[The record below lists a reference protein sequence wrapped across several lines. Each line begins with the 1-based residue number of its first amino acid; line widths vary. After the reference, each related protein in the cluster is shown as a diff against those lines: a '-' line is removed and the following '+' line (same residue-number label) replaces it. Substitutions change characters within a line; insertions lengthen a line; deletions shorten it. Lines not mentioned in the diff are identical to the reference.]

1 MFSAFFINR
10 ARFAMVIS
18 LVIIIAGTI
27 AIQVLPVAQF
37 PDIVPPQV
45 SVQARYPGANAEV
58 VAETVAAPIEAE
70 VNGVD
75 NMLYMTS
82 TSDNTGSY
90 RLDVTFAL
98 GTDPDIAA
106 VNVQNRVALATPTL
120 PNEGVQQGV
129 SVRKQSTN
137 MLLTINL
144 LSPNRSYDRLFL
156 SNYMEINIRD
166 ALARIPG
173 VGEASQF
180 GPLDYAMRIW
190 LNPQVMTALGVSEA
204 EVVDAIRRQNLQAAV
219 GRLGAPP
226 GNEGRAFT
234 YSLQAQ
240 GRLTEVSEF
249 EEILVRSN
257 PDGSTIRLGDVA
269 RIELGAQT
277 YDANAWIDGAPTA
290 ALGIYLSPGANALE
304 TADRVYATLD
314 QLAERFP
321 DDLEYAIYYDTTD
334 FVRISMRNVVITLFQ
349 ALGLVILV
357 TYLFLGDWRS
367 TLVPV
372 LAIPVSIIGAFAILL
387 AAGLSIN
394 TVSMFAII
402 LAIGIVVDDAIVVVE
417 NTQRLMDEEG
427 LSAKEAAKRAMVQVT
442 GPIIATTL
450 VLYAVFV
457 PTAFL
462 PGITGQLYL
471 QFAVTISVAV
481 TLSSLVALTLSP
493 ALCGLLLR
501 PSRKPR
507 GPLRWFNNALDWT
520 RNGYTALVKSLGK
533 RSIIALLV
541 IIASGVGTGWL
552 FNKVPT
558 GFIPSEDTGYF
569 FIDVSLPDA
578 SSVARTGAVL
588 DQVQQMLAAQEEV
601 DHVLTVAGFSLL
613 AGVRSSGGM
622 AIAILKH
629 WDERPGP
636 EKSADAVL
644 ARVQPQLL
652 SIPQATVF
660 AFAAPPIQGLGT
672 AGGIEMELLDLAG
685 RSPEALAG
693 VLQGFIINAN
703 ENPEIQRAFSTFSAR
718 TPQLFLDIDR
728 QRAEAMGVR
737 VSDLF
742 LTLQANLGSLYVN
755 DFNLFG
761 RTFRVFLQADA
772 PFRMS
777 PENIAKLHVRN
788 AGGQMVP
795 LASLVTVEPVLGPES
810 TRRFN
815 MFRAASVNVTPVGST
830 GEGIEALRQIE
841 RDDLPEGFAID
852 WSGTTFQ
859 EVQAGGEAAI
869 VLALALLFVYLF
881 LVAQYES
888 WTVPTSVILSVVI
901 AAVGGLAATWAA
913 GLDNNVYTQIG
924 LVMLIGLASKN
935 AILIVEFAKQ
945 LRGEGLPIQQAAA
958 DAARI
963 RFRAVLMTA
972 FSFILGMLPLVLA
985 TGAGAASQVS
995 LGVVVLGGMI
1005 AATVFGII
1013 VIPPLYVLVQSLRER
1028 VKGADA
1034 GPGAS
1039 GSADAGPEPDAASA
1053 PTPP

>member
-1 MFSAFFINR
+1 MFSAFFIAR

-18 LVIIIAGTI
+18 LVIIIAGLI
-27 AIQVLPVAQF
+27 AIKALPVAQF

-45 SVQARYPGANAEV
+45 SVQAFYPGANAEIL
-58 VAETVAAPIEAE
+58 AETVAAPIEAE

-75 NMLYMTS
+75 AMLYMTS
-82 TSDNTGSY
+82 TSDNSGRY
-90 RLDVTFAL
+90 RLDVTFAV

-120 PNEGVQQGV
+120 PIEVTQQGV

-137 MLLTINL
+137 MLLTVNL
-144 LSPNRSYDRLFL
+144 ISPKGTFDRLFL
-156 SNYMEINIRD
+156 SNYMEINLRD
-166 ALARIPG
+166 SLARLPG
-173 VGEASQF
+173 VGDASQF

-190 LNPQVMTALGVSEA
+190 LDPQVMTSLAISEA
-204 EVVDAIRRQNLQAAV
+204 EVVDAIRRQNLQAAA

-226 GNEGRAFT
+226 DNEARAFT
-234 YSLQAQ
+234 YTLQAR
-240 GRLTEVSEF
+240 GRLTEPEEF
-249 EEILVRSN
+249 ERILVRAN
-257 PDGSTIRLGDVA
+257 PDGSVIRLGDIA

-277 YDANAWIDGAPTA
+277 YDSDTWVDGVSTSM
-290 ALGIYLSPGANALE
+290 LGIYLSPGANALE
-304 TADRVYATLD
+304 TADRVYETLE

-334 FVRISMRNVVITLFQ
+334 FVRISMRNVVITLTQ
-349 ALGLVILV
+349 ALALVILV
-357 TYLFLGDWRS
+357 TFAFLGDWRA

-372 LAIPVSIIGAFAILL
+372 LAIPGSIIGTFAILL

-417 NTQRLMDEEG
+417 NTQRLMDEEKLG
-427 LSAKEAAKRAMVQVT
+427 AKEAARRAMEQVT
-442 GPIIATTL
+442 GPVIATTL

-481 TLSSLVALTLSP
+481 TLSSVIALTLSP
-493 ALCGLLLR
+493 ALCGLLLL
-501 PSRKPR
+501 PSRQPR
-507 GPLRWFNNALDWT
+507 GPLRWFFNFLDWS
-520 RNGYTALVKSLGK
+520 RDGYARLVAALGR
-533 RSIIALLV
+533 RSFIAVLIIA
-541 IIASGVGTGWL
+541 ASGAGAGWL

-578 SSVARTGAVL
+578 SSIARTSAVL
-588 DQVQQMLAAQEEV
+588 DQVQKALAAEEEI
-601 DHVLTVAGFSLL
+601 DHVMTVAGFSLL
-613 AGVRSSGGM
+613 AGARSSGGM
-622 AIAILKH
+622 AIAVLKH
-629 WDERPGP
+629 WDDRPGP
-636 EKSADAVL
+636 QSTSDAVL
-644 ARVQPQLL
+644 ARIQPKLL
-652 SIPQATVF
+652 TIPQATVF

-685 RSPEALAG
+685 RPPDELAQA
-693 VLQGFIINAN
+693 LQGFIIHAN
-703 ENPEIQRAFSTFSAR
+703 QDPRIQRAFSTFSAQ

-728 QRAEAMGVR
+728 DKAEALGVR
-737 VSDLF
+737 LSDLF
-742 LTLQANLGSLYVN
+742 VTLQTHLGSLYIN

-772 PFRMS
+772 PFRMA
-777 PENIAKLHVRN
+777 PEDLNRLHVRN
-788 AGGQMVP
+788 ARGEMVP
-795 LASLVTVEPVLGPES
+795 LQSLVSVVPVLGPES

-815 MFRAASVNVTPVGST
+815 LFRAASVNVTPVGST
-830 GEGIEALRQIE
+830 GDGIATLREIE
-841 RDDLPEGFAID
+841 RDSLPPGFAVD

-859 EVQAGGEAAI
+859 EVEAGGEAAV
-869 VLALALLFVYLF
+869 VLMLALLLVYLF

-888 WTVPTSVILSVVI
+888 WTVPLSVILSVVI
-901 AAVGGLAATWAA
+901 AGAGGLAATWLV

-945 LRGEGLPIQQAAA
+945 LREEGRSIQIAAA

-972 FSFILGMLPLVLA
+972 VSFILGMLPLVLA

-995 LGVVVLGGMI
+995 LGVVVLGGMV
-1005 AATVFGII
+1005 AATFLGIL
-1013 VIPPLYVLVQSLRER
+1013 VIPPLYVFVQGVRER
-1028 VKGADA
+1028 VKGVSAEARDERPAD
-1034 GPGAS
+1034 
-1039 GSADAGPEPDAASA
+1039 
-1053 PTPP
+1053 

>member
-1 MFSAFFINR
+1 MFSAFFISR

-18 LVIIIAGTI
+18 LVIIIAGVI
-27 AIQVLPVAQF
+27 AIRVLPVAQF

-45 SVQARYPGANAEV
+45 SVQGFYPGANSEI

-75 NMLYMTS
+75 DMLYMTS
-82 TSDNTGSY
+82 TSDNSGRY
-90 RLDVTFAL
+90 RLDVTFAV

-106 VNVQNRVALATPTL
+106 VNVQNRVALALPTL
-120 PNEGVQQGV
+120 PSEVTQQGV
-129 SVRKQSTN
+129 SVRKQSTS
-137 MLLTINL
+137 MLLTVNL
-144 LSPNRSYDRLFL
+144 LSPNGTFDRLFL

-166 ALARIPG
+166 ALARLPG

-190 LNPQVMTALGVSEA
+190 LDPQVMTSLGVSEA
-204 EVVDAIRRQNLQAAV
+204 EVVDAIRRQNLQAAA

-226 GNEGRAFT
+226 DNQGRAFT
-234 YSLQAQ
+234 YTLQAK
-240 GRLTEVSEF
+240 GRLTTPEEF
-249 EEILVRSN
+249 ERILVRTN
-257 PDGSTIRLGDVA
+257 PDGSVIRLADVA

-277 YDANAWIDGAPTA
+277 YDANAWIDGVPTA
-290 ALGIYLSPGANALE
+290 ALGIYLAPGANALE
-304 TADRVYATLD
+304 TADLVYATLD

-321 DDLEYAIYYDTTD
+321 DDLEYDIYYDTTD
-334 FVRISMRNVVITLFQ
+334 FVRISMRNVVITLLQ
-349 ALGLVILV
+349 ALSLVILV
-357 TYLFLGDWRS
+357 TYAFLGDWRS
-367 TLVPV
+367 TLIPV
-372 LAIPVSIIGAFAILL
+372 LAIPGSIIGTFAILL

-417 NTQRLMDEEG
+417 NTQRLIDEEK
-427 LSAKEAAKRAMVQVT
+427 LSAKEAAKRAMQQVT
-442 GPIIATTL
+442 GPVVATTL

-481 TLSSLVALTLSP
+481 TLSSLIALTLSP

-501 PSRKPR
+501 PSREPR
-507 GPLRWFNNALDWT
+507 GPLRWFFNFLDWS
-520 RNGYTALVKSLGK
+520 RDGYARSVASLGR
-533 RSIIALLV
+533 RSFIAVLIIV
-541 IIASGVGTGWL
+541 ASMAGTVWL
-552 FNKVPT
+552 FEKVPT
-558 GFIPSEDTGYF
+558 GFIPNEDTGYF

-578 SSVARTGAVL
+578 SSIDRTGAVL
-588 DQVQQMLAAQEEV
+588 QEVQQLLAAEPEI

-613 AGVRSSGGM
+613 AGVRSSGGL
-622 AIAILKH
+622 AIAVLKH
-629 WDERPGP
+629 WDDRPGAQ
-636 EKSADAVL
+636 STSDAVL
-644 ARVQPQLL
+644 ARIQPKLL
-652 SIPQATVF
+652 ALPQATVF

-672 AGGIEMELLDLAG
+672 AGGIEMELLDLTG
-685 RSPEALAG
+685 RPPDELAQA
-693 VLQGFIINAN
+693 LQGFIINTN
-703 ENPEIQRAFSTFSAR
+703 ENPEIRRAFSTFSAQ

-728 QRAEAMGVR
+728 EKAETLGVR
-737 VSDLF
+737 LSDLF
-742 LTLQANLGSLYVN
+742 VTLQANLGSLYVN

-772 PFRMS
+772 PFRMT
-777 PENIAKLHVRN
+777 PEDLNRLHVRN
-788 AGGQMVP
+788 NRGEMVP
-795 LASLVTVEPVLGPES
+795 IQSLVTVEPVLGPES

-830 GEGIEALRQIE
+830 GEGIEALREIE
-841 RDDLPEGFAID
+841 RNTLPPGFAID

-859 EVQAGGEAAI
+859 EVQAGGEAAV
-869 VLALALLFVYLF
+869 VLMLALLFVYLF

-888 WTVPTSVILSVVI
+888 WTVPTAVILSVVI
-901 AAVGGLAATWAA
+901 AALGGLAATWLT

-945 LRGEGLPIQQAAA
+945 LREEGRSIQQAAA

-963 RFRAVLMTA
+963 RYRAVLMTA
-972 FSFILGMLPLVLA
+972 VSFILGMLPLVLV
-985 TGAGAASQVS
+985 TGAGAASQLS
-995 LGVVVLGGMI
+995 LGVVVLGGMS
-1005 AATVFGII
+1005 AATFLGIF
-1013 VIPPLYVLVQSLRER
+1013 VIPPLYVFVQSLRER
-1028 VKGADA
+1028 VKGSPAPGVEKPAD
-1034 GPGAS
+1034 S
-1039 GSADAGPEPDAASA
+1039 
-1053 PTPP
+1053 

>member
-1 MFSAFFINR
+1 MFSAFFISR
-10 ARFAMVIS
+10 TRFAMVIS
-18 LVIIIAGTI
+18 LVIIIAGVI
-27 AIQVLPVAQF
+27 AIKVLPVAQF

-45 SVQARYPGANAEV
+45 SVQAFYPGANAEIL
-58 VAETVAAPIEAE
+58 AETVAAPIEAE

-75 NMLYMTS
+75 DMLYMNS
-82 TSDNTGSY
+82 TSDNSGRY
-90 RLDVTFAL
+90 RLDVTFAV

-106 VNVQNRVALATPTL
+106 VNVQNRVALALPTL
-120 PNEGVQQGV
+120 PAEVSQQGV
-129 SVRKQSTN
+129 SVRKQSTS

-144 LSPNRSYDRLFL
+144 LSPKGTFDRLFL

-166 ALARIPG
+166 SLARLPG
-173 VGEASQF
+173 VGDASQF

-190 LNPQVMTALGVSEA
+190 LDPQVMTSLAINEA
-204 EVVDAIRRQNLQAAV
+204 EVVDAIRRQNLQAAT

-226 GNEGRAFT
+226 DNEARAFT
-234 YSLQAQ
+234 YTLQAK
-240 GRLTEVSEF
+240 GRLTEPEEF
-249 EEILVRSN
+249 AHILIRAN
-257 PDGSTIRLGDVA
+257 PDGSVVRLGDIA

-277 YDANAWIDGAPTA
+277 YDADTWVDGVSTSM
-290 ALGIYLSPGANALE
+290 LGIYLSPGANALE
-304 TADRVYATLD
+304 TADRVYATLE

-321 DDLEYAIYYDTTD
+321 EDLEYDIYYDTTD
-334 FVRISMRNVVITLFQ
+334 FVRISMRNVVITMLQ

-357 TYLFLGDWRS
+357 TYAFLGDWRS

-372 LAIPVSIIGAFAILL
+372 LAIPGSIIGTFAVLL
-387 AAGLSIN
+387 AGGLSIN

-417 NTQRLMDEEG
+417 NVQRLIDEEK
-427 LSAKEAAKRAMVQVT
+427 LSAKEAAKRAMEQVT
-442 GPIIATTL
+442 GPVIATTL

-481 TLSSLVALTLSP
+481 TLSSLIALTLSP

-501 PSRKPR
+501 PSRQVR
-507 GPLRWFNNALDWT
+507 GPLRWFSVFLDWT
-520 RNGYTALVKSLGK
+520 RDGYARLVAALGRVSFVAVL
-533 RSIIALLV
+533 IIA
-541 IIASGVGTGWL
+541 ASAAGAGWL
-552 FNKVPT
+552 FNQVPT
-558 GFIPSEDTGYF
+558 GFIPDEDTGFF

-578 SSVARTGAVL
+578 SSIARTGAVL
-588 DQVQQMLAAQEEV
+588 AQVQQALAAEEEI
-601 DHVLTVAGFSLL
+601 DHVMTVAGFSLL

-629 WDERPGP
+629 WEDRPGP
-636 EKSADAVL
+636 QSTSAAVL
-644 ARVQPQLL
+644 ARIQPRLL
-652 SIPQATVF
+652 AIPQATVF

-685 RSPEALAG
+685 RPPDELAQA
-693 VLQGFIINAN
+693 LQGFITHTN
-703 ENPEIQRAFSTFSAR
+703 EDPRIRRAFSTFSAQ

-728 QRAEAMGVR
+728 DKAEALGVR
-737 VSDLF
+737 LSDLF
-742 LTLQANLGSLYVN
+742 VTLQTNLGSLYVN

-761 RTFRVFLQADA
+761 RTFRVFLQADGR
-772 PFRMS
+772 FRMT
-777 PENIAKLHVRN
+777 PEDLNQLHVRN
-788 AGGQMVP
+788 SRGQMVP
-795 LASLVTVEPVLGPES
+795 IQSLVTVEPILGPES

-815 MFRAASVNVTPVGST
+815 LFRAASVNVTPVGST
-830 GEGIEALRQIE
+830 GEGIAALREIE
-841 RDDLPEGFAID
+841 QASLPPGFGID

-859 EVQAGGEAAI
+859 EVQAGGEAAL
-869 VLALALLFVYLF
+869 VLSLALLLVYLF

-888 WTVPTSVILSVVI
+888 WTVPLSVILSVVI
-901 AAVGGLAATWAA
+901 AAVGGLAATWLV

-945 LRGEGLPIQQAAA
+945 LREEGRSIQQAAA

-972 FSFILGMLPLVLA
+972 MSFVLGMVPLVLA

-995 LGVVVLGGMI
+995 LGVVVVGGMV
-1005 AATVFGII
+1005 AATVVGII
-1013 VIPPLYVLVQSLRER
+1013 IIPPLYVFIQGLRER
-1028 VKGADA
+1028 VKG
-1034 GPGAS
+1034 G
-1039 GSADAGPEPDAASA
+1039 
-1053 PTPP
+1053 

>member
-1 MFSAFFINR
+1 MFSAFFISR
-10 ARFAMVIS
+10 TRFAMVIS
-18 LVIIIAGTI
+18 LVIIIAGLI
-27 AIQVLPVAQF
+27 AIKVLPVAQF

-45 SVQARYPGANAEV
+45 SVQAFYPGANAEIL
-58 VAETVAAPIEAE
+58 AETVAAPIEAE

-75 NMLYMTS
+75 DMLYMNS
-82 TSDNTGSY
+82 TSDNSGRY
-90 RLDVTFAL
+90 RLDVTFAV

-106 VNVQNRVALATPTL
+106 VNVQNRVALALPTL
-120 PNEGVQQGV
+120 PAEVSQQGV
-129 SVRKQSTN
+129 SVRKQSTS

-144 LSPNRSYDRLFL
+144 LSPKGTFDRLFL

-166 ALARIPG
+166 SLARLPG
-173 VGEASQF
+173 VGDASQF

-190 LNPQVMTALGVSEA
+190 LDPQVMTSLAINEA
-204 EVVDAIRRQNLQAAV
+204 EVVDAIRRQNLQAAT

-226 GNEGRAFT
+226 DNEARAFT
-234 YSLQAQ
+234 YTLQAK
-240 GRLTEVSEF
+240 GRLTEPEEF
-249 EEILVRSN
+249 AHILIRAN
-257 PDGSTIRLGDVA
+257 PDGSVVRLGDIA

-277 YDANAWIDGAPTA
+277 YDADTWVDGVSTSM
-290 ALGIYLSPGANALE
+290 LGIYLSPGANALE
-304 TADRVYATLD
+304 TADRVYATLE

-321 DDLEYAIYYDTTD
+321 DDLEYDIYYDTTD
-334 FVRISMRNVVITLFQ
+334 FVRISMRNVVITMLQ

-357 TYLFLGDWRS
+357 TYAFLGDWRS

-372 LAIPVSIIGAFAILL
+372 LAIPGSIIGTFAVLL

-417 NTQRLMDEEG
+417 NVQRLIDEEK
-427 LSAKEAAKRAMVQVT
+427 LSAQEAAKRAMEQVT
-442 GPIIATTL
+442 GPVIATTL

-481 TLSSLVALTLSP
+481 TLSSLIALTLSP

-501 PSRKPR
+501 PSRQVR
-507 GPLRWFNNALDWT
+507 GPLRWFSVFLDWT
-520 RNGYTALVKSLGK
+520 RDGYARLVAALGRVSFVAVL
-533 RSIIALLV
+533 IIA
-541 IIASGVGTGWL
+541 ASAAGAGWL
-552 FNKVPT
+552 FNQVPT
-558 GFIPSEDTGYF
+558 GFIPDEDTGFF

-578 SSVARTGAVL
+578 SSIARTGAVL
-588 DQVQQMLAAQEEV
+588 AQVQQALAAEEEI
-601 DHVLTVAGFSLL
+601 DHVMTVAGFSLL

-629 WDERPGP
+629 WEDRPGP
-636 EKSADAVL
+636 QNTSAAVL
-644 ARVQPQLL
+644 ARIQPRLL
-652 SIPQATVF
+652 AIPQATVF

-685 RSPEALAG
+685 RPPDELAQA
-693 VLQGFIINAN
+693 LQGFITHTN
-703 ENPEIQRAFSTFSAR
+703 EDPRIRRAFSTFSAQ
-718 TPQLFLDIDR
+718 TPQLFLDINRDK
-728 QRAEAMGVR
+728 AEALGVR
-737 VSDLF
+737 LSDLF
-742 LTLQANLGSLYVN
+742 VTLQTHLGSLYVN

-761 RTFRVFLQADA
+761 RTFRVFLQADGR
-772 PFRMS
+772 FRMT
-777 PENIAKLHVRN
+777 PEDLNQLHVRN
-788 AGGQMVP
+788 SRGQMVP
-795 LASLVTVEPVLGPES
+795 IQSLVTVEPILGPES

-815 MFRAASVNVTPVGST
+815 LFRAASVNVTPVGST
-830 GEGIEALRQIE
+830 GEGIAALREIE
-841 RDDLPEGFAID
+841 QASLPPGFGID

-859 EVQAGGEAAI
+859 EVQAGGEAAL
-869 VLALALLFVYLF
+869 VLSLALLLVYLF

-888 WTVPTSVILSVVI
+888 WTVPLSVILSVVI
-901 AAVGGLAATWAA
+901 AAVGGLAATWLA

-945 LRGEGLPIQQAAA
+945 LREEGRSIQQAAA

-972 FSFILGMLPLVLA
+972 MSFVLGMVPLVMA

-995 LGVVVLGGMI
+995 LGVVVLGGMV
-1005 AATVFGII
+1005 AATVVGII
-1013 VIPPLYVLVQSLRER
+1013 IIPPLYVFIQSLRER
-1028 VKGADA
+1028 VKGD
-1034 GPGAS
+1034 
-1039 GSADAGPEPDAASA
+1039 
-1053 PTPP
+1053 

>member
-1 MFSAFFINR
+1 MFSAFFISR
-10 ARFAMVIS
+10 TRFAMVIS
-18 LVIIIAGTI
+18 LVIIIAGVI
-27 AIQVLPVAQF
+27 AIKVLPVAQF

-45 SVQARYPGANAEV
+45 SVQAFYPGANAEIL
-58 VAETVAAPIEAE
+58 AETVAAPIEAE

-75 NMLYMTS
+75 DMLYMNS
-82 TSDNTGSY
+82 TSDNSGRY
-90 RLDVTFAL
+90 RLDVTFAV

-106 VNVQNRVALATPTL
+106 VNVQNRVALALPTL
-120 PNEGVQQGV
+120 PAEVSQQGV
-129 SVRKQSTN
+129 SVRKQSTS
-137 MLLTINL
+137 MLLTVNL
-144 LSPNRSYDRLFL
+144 LSPKGTFDRLFL

-166 ALARIPG
+166 SLARLPG
-173 VGEASQF
+173 VGDASQF

-190 LNPQVMTALGVSEA
+190 LDPQVMTSLAINEA
-204 EVVDAIRRQNLQAAV
+204 EVVDAIRRQNLQAAT

-226 GNEGRAFT
+226 DNEARAFT
-234 YSLQAQ
+234 YTLQAK
-240 GRLTEVSEF
+240 GRLTEPEEF
-249 EEILVRSN
+249 EHILIRAN
-257 PDGSTIRLGDVA
+257 PDGSVVRLGDIA

-277 YDANAWIDGAPTA
+277 YDADTWVDGVSTSM
-290 ALGIYLSPGANALE
+290 LGIYLSPGANALE
-304 TADRVYATLD
+304 TADRVYATLE

-321 DDLEYAIYYDTTD
+321 EDLEYDIYYDTTD
-334 FVRISMRNVVITLFQ
+334 FVRISMRNVVITMLQ

-357 TYLFLGDWRS
+357 TYAFLGDWRS

-372 LAIPVSIIGAFAILL
+372 LAIPGSIIGTFAVLL

-417 NTQRLMDEEG
+417 NVQRLIDEEK
-427 LSAKEAAKRAMVQVT
+427 LSAKEAAKRAMEQVT
-442 GPIIATTL
+442 GPVIATTL

-481 TLSSLVALTLSP
+481 TLSSLIALTLSP

-501 PSRKPR
+501 PSRQVR
-507 GPLRWFNNALDWT
+507 GPLRWFSVFLDWT
-520 RNGYTALVKSLGK
+520 RDGYARLVAALGRVSFVAVL
-533 RSIIALLV
+533 IIA
-541 IIASGVGTGWL
+541 ASAAGAGWL
-552 FNKVPT
+552 FNQVPT
-558 GFIPSEDTGYF
+558 GFIPDEDTGFF

-578 SSVARTGAVL
+578 SSIARTGAVL
-588 DQVQQMLAAQEEV
+588 AQVQQALAAEEEI
-601 DHVLTVAGFSLL
+601 DHVMTVAGFSLL

-629 WDERPGP
+629 WEERPGP
-636 EKSADAVL
+636 QSTSAAVL
-644 ARVQPQLL
+644 ARIQPRLL
-652 SIPQATVF
+652 AIPQATVF

-672 AGGIEMELLDLAG
+672 AGGIEMELLDLTG
-685 RSPEALAG
+685 RPPDELAQA
-693 VLQGFIINAN
+693 LQGFITHTN
-703 ENPEIQRAFSTFSAR
+703 EDPRIQRAFSTFSAQ
-718 TPQLFLDIDR
+718 TPQLFLDINRDK
-728 QRAEAMGVR
+728 AEALGVR
-737 VSDLF
+737 LSDLF
-742 LTLQANLGSLYVN
+742 VTLQTHLGSLYVN

-761 RTFRVFLQADA
+761 RTFRVFLQADGR
-772 PFRMS
+772 FRMT
-777 PENIAKLHVRN
+777 PADLNQLHVRN
-788 AGGQMVP
+788 SRGQMVP
-795 LASLVTVEPVLGPES
+795 IQSLVTVEPILGPES

-815 MFRAASVNVTPVGST
+815 LFRAASVNVTPVGST
-830 GEGIEALRQIE
+830 GEGIAALREIE
-841 RDDLPEGFAID
+841 QASLPPGFGID

-859 EVQAGGEAAI
+859 EVQAGGEAAL
-869 VLALALLFVYLF
+869 VLSLALLLVYLF

-888 WTVPTSVILSVVI
+888 WTVPLSVILSVVI
-901 AAVGGLAATWAA
+901 AAVGGLAATWLA

-945 LRGEGLPIQQAAA
+945 LREEGRSIQQAAA

-972 FSFILGMLPLVLA
+972 MSFVLGMVPLVLA

-1005 AATVFGII
+1005 AATVVGII
-1013 VIPPLYVLVQSLRER
+1013 IIPPLYVFIQGLRER
-1028 VKGADA
+1028 VKG
-1034 GPGAS
+1034 G
-1039 GSADAGPEPDAASA
+1039 
-1053 PTPP
+1053 

>member
-18 LVIIIAGTI
+18 LVIVIAGVI
-27 AIQVLPVAQF
+27 AIRVLPVAQF

-45 SVQARYPGANAEV
+45 SVQGFYPGANAEV

-75 NMLYMTS
+75 DMLYMTS
-82 TSDNTGSY
+82 TSDNTGQY
-90 RLDVTFAL
+90 RLDVTFAV

-106 VNVQNRVALATPTL
+106 VNVQNRVALALPTL
-120 PNEGVQQGV
+120 PAEVTQQGV
-129 SVRKQSTN
+129 SVRKQSTS
-137 MLLTINL
+137 MLLTVNL
-144 LSPNRSYDRLFL
+144 QSPNGTFDRLFL

-166 ALARIPG
+166 ALARLPG

-180 GPLDYAMRIW
+180 GPLDYAMRVW
-190 LNPQVMTALGVSEA
+190 LDPQEMTALGLSEG
-204 EVVDAIRRQNLQAAV
+204 EVVSAIRRQNLQAAV

-249 EEILVRSN
+249 EQILVRTN
-257 PDGSTIRLGDVA
+257 PDGSTIRLGDIA

-290 ALGIYLSPGANALE
+290 ALGIYLGPGANALE
-304 TADRVYATLD
+304 TADRVYETLE

-334 FVRISMRNVVITLFQ
+334 FVRISMRNVVITLLQ

-357 TYLFLGDWRS
+357 TYVFLGDWRA

-372 LAIPVSIIGAFAILL
+372 LAIPVSIVGTFAILL

-394 TVSMFAII
+394 TVSMFAVI

-417 NTQRLMDEEG
+417 NTQRLIDEEG
-427 LSAKEAAKRAMVQVT
+427 LGAKAAAKRAMEQVT
-442 GPIIATTL
+442 GPVVATTL

-481 TLSSLVALTLSP
+481 TISSLVALTLSP

-501 PSRKPR
+501 PSRAPR
-507 GPLRWFNNALDWT
+507 GPLRWFNKGLDKT
-520 RNGYTALVKSLGK
+520 RKGYTALVAGIGK
-533 RSIIALLV
+533 VSIVAVL
-541 IIASGVGTGWL
+541 IIVASGVAAGWL
-552 FNKVPT
+552 FDKVPT

-569 FIDVSLPDA
+569 FVDVSLPDA

-588 DQVQQMLAAQEEV
+588 EQVQQTLAAEEEV

-613 AGVRSSGGM
+613 AGVRSSGGL
-622 AIAILKH
+622 AIAVLKH
-629 WDERPGP
+629 WDDRPGP
-636 EKSADAVL
+636 QSTSDAVL
-644 ARVQPQLL
+644 ARVQPKLL

-672 AGGIEMELLDLAG
+672 AGGIEAELLDLAG
-685 RSPEALAG
+685 RSPEELAQT
-693 VLQGFIINAN
+693 LQGFLINSSQS
-703 ENPEIQRAFSTFSAR
+703 PEIQRAFSTFSAR

-728 QRAEAMGVR
+728 KRAETMGVPI
-737 VSDLF
+737 SDLF

-761 RTFRVFLQADA
+761 RTFRVFMQADA

-777 PENIAKLHVRN
+777 PENLSKLHVRN
-788 AGGQMVP
+788 NRGQMVP

-815 MFRAASVNVTPVGST
+815 MFRAASLNVTPTGST
-830 GEGIEALRQIE
+830 GEGITALREIE
-841 RDDLPEGFAID
+841 RDNLPAGYAID

-901 AAVGGLAATWAA
+901 AGAGGLAATWAV

-945 LRGEGLPIQQAAA
+945 LREEGRPIQQAAA
-958 DAARI
+958 DAASI

-972 FSFILGMLPLVLA
+972 FSFILGMLPLLLA
-985 TGAGAASQVS
+985 TGAGAASQIS
-995 LGVVVLGGMI
+995 LGVVVFGGML
-1005 AATVFGII
+1005 AATILGII
-1013 VIPPLYVLVQSLRER
+1013 IIPPLYVFVQSLRER
-1028 VKGADA
+1028 VKG
-1034 GPGAS
+1034 G
-1039 GSADAGPEPDAASA
+1039 GSAAAA
-1053 PTPP
+1053 AAET

>member
-1 MFSAFFINR
+1 MFSAFFIAR

-18 LVIIIAGTI
+18 LVIIIAGLI
-27 AIQVLPVAQF
+27 AIKALPVAQF

-45 SVQARYPGANAEV
+45 SVQAFYPGANAEIL
-58 VAETVAAPIEAE
+58 AETVAAPIEAE

-75 NMLYMTS
+75 AMLYMTS
-82 TSDNTGSY
+82 TSDNSGRY
-90 RLDVTFAL
+90 RLDVTFAV

-120 PNEGVQQGV
+120 PIKVTQQGV

-137 MLLTINL
+137 MLLTVNL
-144 LSPNRSYDRLFL
+144 ISPKGTFDRLFL
-156 SNYMEINIRD
+156 SNYMEINLRD
-166 ALARIPG
+166 SLARLPG
-173 VGEASQF
+173 VGDASQF
-180 GPLDYAMRIW
+180 GPLDYSMRIW
-190 LNPQVMTALGVSEA
+190 LDPQVMTSLAISEA
-204 EVVDAIRRQNLQAAV
+204 EVVDAIRRQNLQAAA

-226 GNEGRAFT
+226 DNEARAFT
-234 YSLQAQ
+234 YTLQAR
-240 GRLTEVSEF
+240 GRLTEPEEF
-249 EEILVRSN
+249 ERILVRAN
-257 PDGSTIRLGDVA
+257 PDGSVIRLGDIA

-277 YDANAWIDGAPTA
+277 YDSDTWVDGVSTSM
-290 ALGIYLSPGANALE
+290 LGIYLSPGANALE
-304 TADRVYATLD
+304 TADRVYETLE

-334 FVRISMRNVVITLFQ
+334 FVRISMRNVVITLTQ
-349 ALGLVILV
+349 ALALVILV
-357 TYLFLGDWRS
+357 TFAFLGDWRA

-372 LAIPVSIIGAFAILL
+372 LAIPGSIIGTFAILL

-417 NTQRLMDEEG
+417 NTQRLMDEERLG
-427 LSAKEAAKRAMVQVT
+427 AKEAARRAMEQVT
-442 GPIIATTL
+442 GPVIATTL

-481 TLSSLVALTLSP
+481 TLSSVIALTLSP

-501 PSRKPR
+501 PSRQPR
-507 GPLRWFNNALDWT
+507 GPLRWFFNFLDWS
-520 RNGYTALVKSLGK
+520 RDGYARLVAALGR
-533 RSIIALLV
+533 RSFIAVLIIA
-541 IIASGVGTGWL
+541 ASGAGAGWL

-578 SSVARTGAVL
+578 SSIARTSAVL
-588 DQVQQMLAAQEEV
+588 DQVQKALAAEEEI
-601 DHVLTVAGFSLL
+601 DHVMTVAGFSLL
-613 AGVRSSGGM
+613 AGARSSGGM
-622 AIAILKH
+622 AIAVLKH
-629 WDERPGP
+629 WDDRPGP
-636 EKSADAVL
+636 QSTSDAVL
-644 ARVQPQLL
+644 ARIQPKLL
-652 SIPQATVF
+652 TIPQATVF

-685 RSPEALAG
+685 RPPDELAQA
-693 VLQGFIINAN
+693 LQGFIIHAN
-703 ENPEIQRAFSTFSAR
+703 QDPRIQRAFSTFSAQ

-728 QRAEAMGVR
+728 DKAEALGVR
-737 VSDLF
+737 LSDLF
-742 LTLQANLGSLYVN
+742 VTLQTHLGSLYIN

-772 PFRMS
+772 PFRMA
-777 PENIAKLHVRN
+777 PEDLNRLHVRN
-788 AGGQMVP
+788 ARGEMVP
-795 LASLVTVEPVLGPES
+795 LQSLVSVVPVLGPES

-815 MFRAASVNVTPVGST
+815 LFRAASVNVTPVGST
-830 GEGIEALRQIE
+830 GDGIATLREIE
-841 RDDLPEGFAID
+841 RDSLPPGFAVD

-859 EVQAGGEAAI
+859 EVEAGGEAAV
-869 VLALALLFVYLF
+869 VLMLALLLVYLF

-888 WTVPTSVILSVVI
+888 WTVPLSVILSVVI
-901 AAVGGLAATWAA
+901 AGAGGLAATWLV

-945 LRGEGLPIQQAAA
+945 LREEGRSIQIAAA

-972 FSFILGMLPLVLA
+972 VSFILGMLPLVLA

-995 LGVVVLGGMI
+995 LGVVVLGGMV
-1005 AATVFGII
+1005 AATFLGIL
-1013 VIPPLYVLVQSLRER
+1013 VIPPLYVFVQGVRER
-1028 VKGADA
+1028 VKGVSAEARDERPAD
-1034 GPGAS
+1034 
-1039 GSADAGPEPDAASA
+1039 
-1053 PTPP
+1053 

>member
-1 MFSAFFINR
+1 MFSAFFISR

-18 LVIIIAGTI
+18 LVIIIAGVI
-27 AIQVLPVAQF
+27 AIRVLPVAQF

-45 SVQARYPGANAEV
+45 SVQGFYPGANSEI

-75 NMLYMTS
+75 DMLYMTS
-82 TSDNTGSY
+82 TSDNSGRY
-90 RLDVTFAL
+90 RLDVTFAV

-106 VNVQNRVALATPTL
+106 VNVQNRVALALPTL
-120 PNEGVQQGV
+120 PNEVTQQGV

-137 MLLTINL
+137 MLLTVNL
-144 LSPNRSYDRLFL
+144 LSPNGTFDRLFL

-166 ALARIPG
+166 ALARLPG
-173 VGEASQF
+173 VGDASQF

-190 LNPQVMTALGVSEA
+190 LDPQRMTALGVSEA
-204 EVVDAIRRQNLQAAV
+204 EVVAAIRRQNLQAAA

-226 GNEGRAFT
+226 DNEERAFT
-234 YSLQAQ
+234 YTLQAK
-240 GRLTEVSEF
+240 GRLTEPQEF
-249 EEILVRSN
+249 ERILVRTN
-257 PDGSTIRLGDVA
+257 PDGSVIRLADLA
-269 RIELGAQT
+269 RLELGAQT
-277 YDANAWIDGAPTA
+277 YDADAWIDGVPTA

-304 TADRVYATLD
+304 TADRVYATLER
-314 QLAERFP
+314 LAERFP
-321 DDLEYAIYYDTTD
+321 DDLEYDIYYDTTD
-334 FVRISMRNVVITLFQ
+334 FVRISMRNVVITLLQ
-349 ALGLVILV
+349 ALSLVILV
-357 TYLFLGDWRS
+357 TYAFLGDWRA

-372 LAIPVSIIGAFAILL
+372 LAIPGSIIGTFAVLL

-394 TVSMFAII
+394 TVSMFAVI

-417 NTQRLMDEEG
+417 NTQRLIDEER
-427 LSAKEAAKRAMVQVT
+427 LSARDAARRAMQQVT
-442 GPIIATTL
+442 GPIVATTL

-481 TLSSLVALTLSP
+481 TLSSLIALTLSP

-501 PSRKPR
+501 PSRAPR
-507 GPLRWFNNALDWT
+507 GPLRWFFAFLDWS
-520 RNGYTALVKSLGK
+520 RNGYARLVAALGRRAVLAVLL
-533 RSIIALLV
+533 IA
-541 IIASGVGTGWL
+541 AAAAGTGWL
-552 FNKVPT
+552 FNQVPT

-578 SSVARTGAVL
+578 SSIARTGAVL
-588 DQVQQMLAAQEEV
+588 EQVQQTLAAEEEIE
-601 DHVLTVAGFSLL
+601 HVLTVAGFSLL
-613 AGVRSSGGM
+613 AGVRSSGGL
-622 AIAILKH
+622 AIAVLKH

-636 EKSADAVL
+636 QSTADAVL
-644 ARVQPQLL
+644 ARVQPRLL

-685 RSPEALAG
+685 RPPDELAG
-693 VLQGFIINAN
+693 ALQGFLINAN
-703 ENPEIQRAFSTFSAR
+703 ADPGIQRAFSTFSAR

-728 QRAEAMGVR
+728 EKAETLGVR
-737 VSDLF
+737 LSDLF
-742 LTLQANLGSLYVN
+742 VTLQANLGSLYVN

-761 RTFRVFLQADA
+761 RTFRVFLQADG
-772 PFRMS
+772 PFRMT
-777 PENIAKLHVRN
+777 PEDLNRLHVRN
-788 AGGQMVP
+788 ARGEMVP
-795 LASLVTVEPVLGPES
+795 MQSLVTVEPVLGPES

-815 MFRAASVNVTPVGST
+815 MFRAASVNVTPLGST
-830 GEGIEALRQIE
+830 GEGITVLRAIE
-841 RDDLPEGFAID
+841 RNDLPPGFAVD

-859 EVQAGGEAAI
+859 EVQAGGEAAV
-869 VLALALLFVYLF
+869 VLMLALLFVYLF

-888 WTVPTSVILSVVI
+888 WTVPTAVILSVVI
-901 AAVGGLAATWAA
+901 AGLGGLAATWLV

-945 LRGEGLPIQQAAA
+945 LREEGRSIQRAAS

-963 RFRAVLMTA
+963 RYRAVLMTA
-972 FSFILGMLPLVLA
+972 VSFILGMLPLVLA
-985 TGAGAASQVS
+985 TGAGAASQLS
-995 LGVVVLGGMI
+995 LGVVVLGGML
-1005 AATVFGII
+1005 AATFIGII
-1013 VIPPLYVLVQSLRER
+1013 LIPPLYVFVQGVRER
-1028 VKGADA
+1028 VKGS
-1034 GPGAS
+1034 GAS
-1039 GSADAGPEPDAASA
+1039 IPQARQ
-1053 PTPP
+1053 

>member
-1 MFSAFFINR
+1 MFSAFFIAR

-18 LVIIIAGTI
+18 LVIIIAGII
-27 AIQVLPVAQF
+27 AIRVLPVAQF

-45 SVQARYPGANAEV
+45 SVQAFYPGASAEIL
-58 VAETVAAPIEAE
+58 AETVAAPIEAE

-75 NMLYMTS
+75 DMLYMTS
-82 TSDNTGSY
+82 TSDNSGRY
-90 RLDVTFAL
+90 RLDVTFAV

-106 VNVQNRVALATPTL
+106 VNVQNRVALAQPTL
-120 PNEGVQQGV
+120 PIEVTAQGV

-144 LSPNRSYDRLFL
+144 LSPNGTFDRLFL

-166 ALARIPG
+166 ALARLPG
-173 VGEASQF
+173 VGDASQF

-190 LNPQVMTALGVSEA
+190 IDPQRMTALGISEA
-204 EVVDAIRRQNLQAAV
+204 EVVDAIRRQNLQAAA

-226 GNEGRAFT
+226 DNATRAFT
-234 YSLQAQ
+234 YTLQAK
-240 GRLTEVSEF
+240 GRLTSPEEF
-249 EEILVRSN
+249 ERILVRTN
-257 PDGSTIRLGDVA
+257 PDGSVIRLADVA
-269 RIELGAQT
+269 RLELGAQT
-277 YDANAWIDGAPTA
+277 YDADAWIDGAPTA

-304 TADRVYATLD
+304 TADRVYETLER
-314 QLAERFP
+314 LAERFP

-334 FVRISMRNVVITLFQ
+334 FVRISMRNVVITLLQ
-349 ALGLVILV
+349 ALSLVILV

-367 TLVPV
+367 TLIPV
-372 LAIPVSIIGAFAILL
+372 LAIPGSIIGTFAILL

-417 NTQRLMDEEG
+417 NTQRLIDEEK
-427 LSAKEAAKRAMVQVT
+427 LSAKEAAKRAMQQVT
-442 GPIIATTL
+442 GPIVATTL

-481 TLSSLVALTLSP
+481 TLSSLIALTLSP

-501 PSRKPR
+501 PSRAPR
-507 GPLRWFNNALDWT
+507 GPLRWFFAFLDWS
-520 RNGYTALVKSLGK
+520 RNGYARLVTLLG
-533 RSIIALLV
+533 RWSFIAVLV
-541 IIASGVGTGWL
+541 IVAAGAGTYWL
-552 FNKVPT
+552 FQKVPT

-578 SSVARTGAVL
+578 SSIPRTGTVL
-588 DQVQQMLAAQEEV
+588 DQVQQLLAEE
-601 DHVLTVAGFSLL
+601 DEIEHVLTVAGFSLL
-613 AGVRSSGGM
+613 AGVRSSGGL
-622 AIAILKH
+622 AIAVLKH

-636 EKSADAVL
+636 ESSAAAVL
-644 ARVQPQLL
+644 ARVQPKLL
-652 SIPQATVF
+652 ALPQATVF

-685 RSPEALAG
+685 RPPEELAQA
-693 VLQGFIINAN
+693 LQGLIIHAN
-703 ENPEIQRAFSTFSAR
+703 ENPEIRRAFSTFSAQ

-728 QRAEAMGVR
+728 EKAETLGVR
-737 VSDLF
+737 LSDLF
-742 LTLQANLGSLYVN
+742 LTLQSNLGALYVN

-761 RTFRVFLQADA
+761 RTFRVFVQADA
-772 PFRMS
+772 PFRMA
-777 PENIAKLHVRN
+777 PEDLDRLHVRN
-788 AGGQMVP
+788 TRGEMVP
-795 LASLVTVEPVLGPES
+795 LQSLVRVEPVLGPES

-815 MFRAASVNVTPVGST
+815 MFRAASVNVTPAGST
-830 GEGIEALRQIE
+830 GEGIAILRDLE
-841 RDDLPEGFAID
+841 RNQLPPGFAID

-859 EVQAGGEAAI
+859 EVQAGGEAAV

-888 WTVPTSVILSVVI
+888 WTVPTAVILSVVI
-901 AAVGGLAATWAA
+901 AGVGGLAATWLT

-945 LRGEGLPIQQAAA
+945 LREEGRSIQQAAA

-963 RFRAVLMTA
+963 RYRAVLMTA
-972 FSFILGMLPLVLA
+972 VSFILGMLPLVLA
-985 TGAGAASQVS
+985 TGAGSASQLS
-995 LGVVVLGGMI
+995 LGVVVLGGMT
-1005 AATVFGII
+1005 AATFIGII
-1013 VIPPLYVLVQSLRER
+1013 IIPPLYVFVQGTRER
-1028 VKGADA
+1028 LKG
-1034 GPGAS
+1034 GAPAATS
-1039 GSADAGPEPDAASA
+1039 PRPLEPSDSADA
-1053 PTPP
+1053 

>member
-1 MFSAFFINR
+1 MFSAFFISR
-10 ARFAMVIS
+10 TRFAMVIS
-18 LVIIIAGTI
+18 LVIIIAGLI
-27 AIQVLPVAQF
+27 AIKVLPVAQF

-45 SVQARYPGANAEV
+45 SVQAFYPGANAEIL
-58 VAETVAAPIEAE
+58 AETVAAPIEAE

-75 NMLYMTS
+75 DMLYMNS
-82 TSDNTGSY
+82 TSDNSGRY
-90 RLDVTFAL
+90 RLDVTFAV

-106 VNVQNRVALATPTL
+106 VNVQNRVALALPTL
-120 PNEGVQQGV
+120 PAEVSQQGV
-129 SVRKQSTN
+129 SVRKQSTS
-137 MLLTINL
+137 MLLTVNL
-144 LSPNRSYDRLFL
+144 LSPKGTFDRLFL

-166 ALARIPG
+166 SLARLPG
-173 VGEASQF
+173 VGDASQF

-190 LNPQVMTALGVSEA
+190 LDPQVMTSLAINEA
-204 EVVDAIRRQNLQAAV
+204 EVVDAIRRQNLQAAT

-226 GNEGRAFT
+226 DNEARAFT
-234 YSLQAQ
+234 YTLQAK
-240 GRLTEVSEF
+240 GRLTEPEEF
-249 EEILVRSN
+249 ENILIRAN
-257 PDGSTIRLGDVA
+257 PDGSVVRLVDIA

-277 YDANAWIDGAPTA
+277 YDADTWVDGVSTSM
-290 ALGIYLSPGANALE
+290 LGIYLSPGANALE
-304 TADRVYATLD
+304 TADRVYATLE

-321 DDLEYAIYYDTTD
+321 DDLEYDIYYDTTD
-334 FVRISMRNVVITLFQ
+334 FVRISMRNVVITMLQ

-357 TYLFLGDWRS
+357 TYAFLGDWRS

-372 LAIPVSIIGAFAILL
+372 LAIPGSIIGTFAVLL

-417 NTQRLMDEEG
+417 NVQRLIDEEK
-427 LSAKEAAKRAMVQVT
+427 LSAQEAARRAMEQVT
-442 GPIIATTL
+442 GPIVATTL

-481 TLSSLVALTLSP
+481 TLSSLIALTLSP

-501 PSRKPR
+501 PSRQAR
-507 GPLRWFNNALDWT
+507 GPLRWFSVFLDWT
-520 RNGYTALVKSLGK
+520 RDGYARLVAALGRVSFIAVL
-533 RSIIALLV
+533 IIA
-541 IIASGVGTGWL
+541 ASAAGAGWL
-552 FNKVPT
+552 FNQVPT
-558 GFIPSEDTGYF
+558 GFIPDEDTGFF

-578 SSVARTGAVL
+578 SSIARTGAVL
-588 DQVQQMLAAQEEV
+588 AQVQQALAAEEEI
-601 DHVLTVAGFSLL
+601 DHVMTVAGFSLL

-629 WDERPGP
+629 WDDRPGP
-636 EKSADAVL
+636 QSTSAAVL
-644 ARVQPQLL
+644 ARVQPRLL
-652 SIPQATVF
+652 AIPQATVF

-685 RSPEALAG
+685 RPPDELAQA
-693 VLQGFIINAN
+693 LQGFITHTN
-703 ENPEIQRAFSTFSAR
+703 EDPRIRRAFSTFSAQ

-728 QRAEAMGVR
+728 DKAEALGVR
-737 VSDLF
+737 LSDLF
-742 LTLQANLGSLYVN
+742 VTLQTNLGSLYVN

-761 RTFRVFLQADA
+761 RTFRVFLQADGR
-772 PFRMS
+772 FRMT
-777 PENIAKLHVRN
+777 PEDLNQLHVRN
-788 AGGQMVP
+788 SRGQMVP
-795 LASLVTVEPVLGPES
+795 IQSLVTVEPILGPES

-815 MFRAASVNVTPVGST
+815 LFRAASVNVTPVGST
-830 GEGIEALRQIE
+830 GEGIAALREIE
-841 RDDLPEGFAID
+841 QASLPPGFGID

-859 EVQAGGEAAI
+859 EVQAGGEAAL
-869 VLALALLFVYLF
+869 VLSLALLLVYLF

-888 WTVPTSVILSVVI
+888 WTVPLSVILSVVI
-901 AAVGGLAATWAA
+901 AAVGGLAATWLA

-945 LRGEGLPIQQAAA
+945 LREEGRSIQQAAA

-972 FSFILGMLPLVLA
+972 MSFVLGMVPLVLA

-1005 AATVFGII
+1005 AATVVGII
-1013 VIPPLYVLVQSLRER
+1013 IIPPLYVFIQSLRER
-1028 VKGADA
+1028 VKG
-1034 GPGAS
+1034 G
-1039 GSADAGPEPDAASA
+1039 
-1053 PTPP
+1053 

>member
-1 MFSAFFINR
+1 MFSAFFISR

-18 LVIIIAGTI
+18 LVIIIAGLI
-27 AIQVLPVAQF
+27 AMRVLPVAQF

-45 SVQARYPGANAEV
+45 SVQAFYPGANAEI

-75 NMLYMTS
+75 DMLYMTS
-82 TSDNTGSY
+82 TSDNSGRY
-90 RLDVTFAL
+90 RLDVTFAV

-106 VNVQNRVALATPTL
+106 VNVQNRVALAQPTL
-120 PNEGVQQGV
+120 PMEVVAQGV

-144 LSPNRSYDRLFL
+144 QSPNGTFDRLFL

-166 ALARIPG
+166 ALARLPG
-173 VGEASQF
+173 VGDASQF

-190 LNPQVMTALGVSEA
+190 IDPQRMTALGVSEA
-204 EVVDAIRRQNLQAAV
+204 EVVDAIRRQNLQAAA

-226 GNEGRAFT
+226 DNENRAFT
-234 YSLQAQ
+234 YTLQAK
-240 GRLTEVSEF
+240 GRLTSPEEF
-249 EEILVRSN
+249 ERILVRTN
-257 PDGSTIRLGDVA
+257 PDGSTIRLADLA
-269 RIELGAQT
+269 RLELGAQT
-277 YDANAWIDGAPTA
+277 YDADAWIDGAPTA
-290 ALGIYLSPGANALE
+290 ALGIYLSPGANALQ
-304 TADRVYATLD
+304 TADRVYETLER
-314 QLAERFP
+314 LAERFP

-334 FVRISMRNVVITLFQ
+334 FVRISMRNVVITLLQ
-349 ALGLVILV
+349 ALALVILV
-357 TYLFLGDWRS
+357 TYVFLGDWRS

-372 LAIPVSIIGAFAILL
+372 LAIPGSIIGTFAILL

-394 TVSMFAII
+394 TVSMFALI

-417 NTQRLMDEEG
+417 NVQRLIDEEK
-427 LSAKEAAKRAMVQVT
+427 LAAKEAAKQAMQQVT
-442 GPIIATTL
+442 GPIVATTL

-481 TLSSLVALTLSP
+481 TLSSIIALTLSP

-501 PSRKPR
+501 PSRAPR
-507 GPLRWFNNALDWT
+507 GPLRWFSNALDWT
-520 RNGYTALVKSLGK
+520 RNGYTRVVTLLGR
-533 RSIIALLV
+533 RSSIAVLIILATG
-541 IIASGVGTGWL
+541 AGTAWM
-552 FNKVPT
+552 FQKIPT

-578 SSVARTGAVL
+578 SSIPRTGAVL
-588 DQVQQMLAAQEEV
+588 EQVQQLLAEEDEI

-613 AGVRSSGGM
+613 AGARSSGGL

-629 WDERPGP
+629 WDDRPGP
-636 EKSADAVL
+636 QSTAEAVL
-644 ARVQPQLL
+644 ARVQPRLL
-652 SIPQATVF
+652 AIPQATVF

-672 AGGIEMELLDLAG
+672 AGGIEMELL
-685 RSPEALAG
+685 ALAG
-693 VLQGFIINAN
+693 QPPDELAQALQGFMIHAN
-703 ENPEIQRAFSTFSAR
+703 ESPGIQRVFSTFSAR

-728 QRAEAMGVR
+728 EKAETLGVR
-737 VSDLF
+737 LSDLF
-742 LTLQANLGSLYVN
+742 LTLQSNLGALYVN

-761 RTFRVFLQADA
+761 RTFRVFVQADA
-772 PFRMS
+772 PFRMA
-777 PENIAKLHVRN
+777 PEDLSRLHVRN
-788 AGGQMVP
+788 NRGEMVP
-795 LASLVTVEPVLGPES
+795 IASLVTVEPILGPES

-815 MFRAASVNVTPVGST
+815 MFRTASVNVTPLGST
-830 GEGIEALRQIE
+830 GEGIEILRDIE
-841 RDDLPEGFAID
+841 RNQLPPGFSID

-859 EVQAGGEAAI
+859 EVQAGGEAAV
-869 VLALALLFVYLF
+869 VLLLALLFVYLF

-888 WTVPTSVILSVVI
+888 WTVPAAVILSVVI
-901 AAVGGLAATWAA
+901 AGAGGLAATWVL

-945 LRGEGLPIQQAAA
+945 LREEGRPIQQAAA

-972 FSFILGMLPLVLA
+972 VSFILGMLPLLLA
-985 TGAGAASQVS
+985 TGAGSVSQFA
-995 LGVVVLGGMI
+995 LGVVVFGGMV
-1005 AATVFGII
+1005 AATVIGII
-1013 VIPPLYVLVQSLRER
+1013 IIPPLYVFIQGLRER
-1028 VKGADA
+1028 LK
-1034 GPGAS
+1034 
-1039 GSADAGPEPDAASA
+1039 PDTQR
-1053 PTPP
+1053 P

>member
-1 MFSAFFINR
+1 MFSAFFISR
-10 ARFAMVIS
+10 TRFAMVIS
-18 LVIIIAGTI
+18 LVIIIAGVI
-27 AIQVLPVAQF
+27 AIKVLPVAQF

-45 SVQARYPGANAEV
+45 SVQAFYPGANAEIL
-58 VAETVAAPIEAE
+58 AETVAAPIEAE

-75 NMLYMTS
+75 DMLYMNS
-82 TSDNTGSY
+82 TSDNSGRY
-90 RLDVTFAL
+90 RLDVTFAV

-106 VNVQNRVALATPTL
+106 VNVQNRVALALPTL
-120 PNEGVQQGV
+120 PAEVSQQGV
-129 SVRKQSTN
+129 SVRKQSTS
-137 MLLTINL
+137 MLLTVNL
-144 LSPNRSYDRLFL
+144 LSPKGTFDRLFL

-166 ALARIPG
+166 SLARLPG
-173 VGEASQF
+173 VGDASQF

-190 LNPQVMTALGVSEA
+190 LDPQVMTSLAISEA
-204 EVVDAIRRQNLQAAV
+204 EVVDAIRRQNLQAAT

-226 GNEGRAFT
+226 DNEARAFT
-234 YSLQAQ
+234 YTLQAK
-240 GRLTEVSEF
+240 GRLTEPEEF
-249 EEILVRSN
+249 EHILIRAN
-257 PDGSTIRLGDVA
+257 PDGSVVRLGDIA

-277 YDANAWIDGAPTA
+277 YDADTWVDGVSTSM
-290 ALGIYLSPGANALE
+290 LGIYLSPGANALE
-304 TADRVYATLD
+304 TADRVYATLE

-321 DDLEYAIYYDTTD
+321 EDLEYDIYYDTTD
-334 FVRISMRNVVITLFQ
+334 FVRISMRNVVITMLQ

-357 TYLFLGDWRS
+357 TYAFLGDWRS

-372 LAIPVSIIGAFAILL
+372 LAIPGSIIGTFAVLL

-417 NTQRLMDEEG
+417 NVQRLIDEEK
-427 LSAKEAAKRAMVQVT
+427 LSAKEAAKRAMEQVT
-442 GPIIATTL
+442 GPVIATTL

-481 TLSSLVALTLSP
+481 TLSSLIALTLSP

-501 PSRKPR
+501 PSRQVR
-507 GPLRWFNNALDWT
+507 GPLRWFSVFLDWT
-520 RNGYTALVKSLGK
+520 RDGYARLVAALGRVSFVAVL
-533 RSIIALLV
+533 IIA
-541 IIASGVGTGWL
+541 ASAAGAGWL
-552 FNKVPT
+552 FNQVPT
-558 GFIPSEDTGYF
+558 GFIPDEDTGFF

-578 SSVARTGAVL
+578 SSIARTGAVL
-588 DQVQQMLAAQEEV
+588 AQVQQALAAEEEI
-601 DHVLTVAGFSLL
+601 DHVMTVAGFSLL

-629 WDERPGP
+629 WEDRPGP
-636 EKSADAVL
+636 QNTSAAVL
-644 ARVQPQLL
+644 ARIQPRLL
-652 SIPQATVF
+652 AIPQATVF

-672 AGGIEMELLDLAG
+672 AGGIEMELLDLTG
-685 RSPEALAG
+685 RPPDELAQA
-693 VLQGFIINAN
+693 LQGFITHTN
-703 ENPEIQRAFSTFSAR
+703 EDPRIQRAFSTFSAQ
-718 TPQLFLDIDR
+718 TPQLFLDINRDK
-728 QRAEAMGVR
+728 AEALGVR
-737 VSDLF
+737 LSDLF
-742 LTLQANLGSLYVN
+742 VTLQTHLGSLYVN

-761 RTFRVFLQADA
+761 RTFRVFLQADGR
-772 PFRMS
+772 FRMT
-777 PENIAKLHVRN
+777 PADLNQLHVRN
-788 AGGQMVP
+788 SRGQMVP
-795 LASLVTVEPVLGPES
+795 IQSLVTVEPILGPES

-815 MFRAASVNVTPVGST
+815 LFRAASVNVTPVGST
-830 GEGIEALRQIE
+830 GEGIAALREIE
-841 RDDLPEGFAID
+841 SASLPPGFGID

-859 EVQAGGEAAI
+859 EVQAGGEAAL
-869 VLALALLFVYLF
+869 VLSLALLLVYLF

-888 WTVPTSVILSVVI
+888 WTVPLSVILSVVI
-901 AAVGGLAATWAA
+901 AAVGGLAATWLA

-945 LRGEGLPIQQAAA
+945 LREEGRSIQQAAA

-972 FSFILGMLPLVLA
+972 MSFVLGMVPLVLA

-1005 AATVFGII
+1005 AATVVGII
-1013 VIPPLYVLVQSLRER
+1013 IIPPLYVFIQSLRER
-1028 VKGADA
+1028 VKG
-1034 GPGAS
+1034 G
-1039 GSADAGPEPDAASA
+1039 
-1053 PTPP
+1053 